1 MGLDIHF
8 CLERRV
14 PDRATREAKSTLKS
28 IAPVCPSLPRDLV
41 EHCAAQVSTTRE
53 WLPVQFYSWLHLPDS
68 EFAAQ
73 ASKFYEVRAASLLSA
88 VTGRTVPPDPS
99 APSLWPLLSRA
110 DWRQAA
116 RDANI
121 DDDEIDEC
129 ATADAMHS
137 VGLISENGAD
147 SGEVFDCFR
156 VSERNY
162 SRFALFSS
170 SLGAARVPSEE
181 VTPLPCMVEDLPVD
195 PRRFT
200 RWLARRSNVKTSFES
215 NLPHP
220 SYLNEMSGKKH
231 CHCLLRDLL
240 ATDWDVTCDA
250 RGRSRRQVM
259 GSAVVGEFQRL
270 GAEIEEA
277 GLSLVDHRLLMSF
290 D

>member
-14 PDRATREAKSTLKS
+14 PDRATRETKETLKL
-28 IAPVCPSLPRDLV
+28 IAPECPALPRDLV
-41 EHCAAQVSTTRE
+41 EHCAAQLSITRE
-53 WLPVQFYSWLHLPDS
+53 WLPVRFHAWLDLPDA
-68 EFAAQ
+68 EFARQ
-73 ASKFYEVRAASLLSA
+73 AITFYEVRAASLLSA
-88 VTGRTVPPDPS
+88 VTGRNVPPDPS

-147 SGEVFDCFR
+147 ADEVFDCFR

-181 VTPLPCMVEDLPVD
+181 VTPLPCMVEDLPAN

-270 GAEIEEA
+270 GAELEEA